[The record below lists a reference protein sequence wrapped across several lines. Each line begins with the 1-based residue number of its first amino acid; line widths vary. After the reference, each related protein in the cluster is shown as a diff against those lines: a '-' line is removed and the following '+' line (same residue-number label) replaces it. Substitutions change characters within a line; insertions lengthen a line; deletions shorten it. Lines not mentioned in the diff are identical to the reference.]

1 MFEGLS
7 LEVGEGVGVRP
18 IRESPIDEVGG
29 GMVKKDRVIGAGE
42 DPKHSMSGLPGK
54 EMRQDG
60 KEVKS
65 VKFREIRECE
75 N

>member
-42 DPKHSMSGLPGK
+42 DPKHSMSVSQVRK
-54 EMRQDG
+54 CVRME
-60 KEVKS
+60 KK
-65 VKFREIRECE
+65 
-75 N
+75 